1 MVGAYCASSLPT
13 PLTTTTTSTTEL
25 LKPPLL
31 SSSNSTPLP
40 PRKLSRRK
48 NHLRP
53 KILKTLPKPLILPQP
68 PSTNPIIPI
77 VIPPENDA
85 VFDLPTVK
93 FVPAVEEFEETPV
106 EKFEETQVSV
116 STTEGVA
123 AATEYGAVSGN
134 ISAKTLIRIGLGLV
148 GVFVLNT
155 IWSVWIMGRASSDD
169 DKEENLNVLD
179 NKNTNVVN
187 NVSFSVN
194 KNVGF
199 LDETESD
206 YRINEIRAMAREAR
220 KMEAKGSK
228 NVEEEDDIVDENVN
242 SKGRIGIEK
251 EINAR
256 LVKVEKKLGS
266 RNGKLPGSYLN
277 NLDKFEDNEEAKE
290 RDEKLFFKSKFKFRR
305 PSSMSSRSDVK
316 GFGSDNRNVNEKK
329 KSGLIGTSD
338 DSTKNNSGTVDV
350 ENNGSDALTTNLN
363 GSRNDM
369 ESSEK
374 MQREMEVGNTAT
386 RFGNGILDYDENGT
400 VQRTGQGRSL
410 VEVTNSRQPTASGMQ
425 NFQKS
430 TEESQETTFK
440 SDNVVMGRNSGS
452 KQSVLGNKS
461 DIQSDLWWLKLP
473 YVLHKEDRD
482 NMTFMT
488 VSGAILMR
496 RGPEHEEEGFFTL
509 RSTSQAQ
516 DHSQTPYTVAFENR
530 GDANNFCHLLE
541 SYFEDLGLVDF
552 NADIIPLPVKE
563 LNDAVE
569 SIRRVIVVRKGQ
581 LKLYAGQPFADVEM
595 ALHSLIE

>member
-13 PLTTTTTSTTEL
+13 PLTTTTTATTEL

-40 PRKLSRRK
+40 PRKLSRRR

-93 FVPAVEEFEETPV
+93 FVPAVEEFEET
-106 EKFEETQVSV
+106 QVSV
-116 STTEGVA
+116 SVTEGVA

-194 KNVGF
+194 KNVGL

-242 SKGRIGIEK
+242 PKGRIGIEK

-290 RDEKLFFKSKFKFRR
+290 SDEKLFFKSKFKFRR

-329 KSGLIGTSD
+329 KSGLISTSD
-338 DSTKNNSGTVDV
+338 DSMKNNSGTVDV

-386 RFGNGILDYDENGT
+386 RFGT
-400 VQRTGQGRSL
+400 VQGRSL

-430 TEESQETTFK
+430 TEESQETAFK
-440 SDNVVMGRNSGS
+440 SDDVVMGRNSGS

-473 YVLHKEDRD
+473 YVL
-482 NMTFMT
+482 
-488 VSGAILMR
+488 AILMR
-496 RGPEHEEEGFFTL
+496 RGPEHEEGGFFTL

-516 DHSQTPYTVAFENR
+516 DQSQTPYTVAFENH
-530 GDANNFCHLLE
+530 GDANNFCYLLE

-563 LNDAVE
+563 LHDAVE

>member
-13 PLTTTTTSTTEL
+13 PLTTTTAATTEL
-25 LKPPLL
+25 LKPPSPPLL
-31 SSSNSTPLP
+31 SANSTPLP
-40 PRKLSRRK
+40 PRKLSGRK

-68 PSTNPIIPI
+68 PSTIPI
-77 VIPPENDA
+77 TPVAFPPEKDT

-106 EKFEETQVSV
+106 EEFEETQVSV

-123 AATEYGAVSGN
+123 AATDYGAVSGN
-134 ISAKTLIRIGLGLV
+134 ISAKTLIGFGLGLF
-148 GVFVLNT
+148 GVFVLQT
-155 IWSVWIMGRASSDD
+155 IYFVWKMGRASFDD
-169 DKEENLNVLD
+169 QKEKNLNVLD
-179 NKNTNVVN
+179 NKNANVVN
-187 NVSFSVN
+187 NVNFSVN
-194 KNVGF
+194 KDVGF
-199 LDETESD
+199 LYGTEFE
-206 YRINEIRAMAREAR
+206 YRISEIRAMAREAR

-290 RDEKLFFKSKFKFRR
+290 SDEKLLFKSKFKFRR

-329 KSGLIGTSD
+329 KSGLISTSA

-350 ENNGSDALTTNLN
+350 ENNGSDALITNLN
-363 GSRNDM
+363 GSWNDM
-369 ESSEK
+369 ESSEM
-374 MQREMEVGNTAT
+374 MQKEMEVGNTAT
-386 RFGNGILDYDENGT
+386 RFGT

-410 VEVTNSRQPTASGMQ
+410 VEVTNSRQPTASGMKS
-425 NFQKS
+425 FQKS
-430 TEESQETTFK
+430 TEESQETAVK
-440 SDNVVMGRNSGS
+440 SD
-452 KQSVLGNKS
+452 KS

-473 YVLHKEDRD
+473 YVL
-482 NMTFMT
+482 
-488 VSGAILMR
+488 AILMR

-509 RSTSQAQ
+509 RSTSQAHDQ
-516 DHSQTPYTVAFENR
+516 SQTPYTVAFENH

-541 SYFEDLGLVDF
+541 SYFEDLDDF

-563 LNDAVE
+563 LHDAVE
-569 SIRRVIVVRKGQ
+569 STTRRVLVVRKGQ

>member
-1 MVGAYCASSLPT
+1 MVGAYCGSSLPA
-13 PLTTTTTSTTEL
+13 PLTTTTAATTTEL

-31 SSSNSTPLP
+31 SSNSTPLP

-68 PSTNPIIPI
+68 PSTNPIVPI
-77 VIPPENDA
+77 VIPPENDS

-93 FVPAVEEFEETPV
+93 FVPADEEFEETPV
-106 EKFEETQVSV
+106 EEFEETQVSV
-116 STTEGVA
+116 SATEGVA
-123 AATEYGAVSGN
+123 AAAEYGAVSGN
-134 ISAKTLIRIGLGLV
+134 ISAKTLTRIGVGLF
-148 GVFVLNT
+148 GVFVLQT
-155 IWSVWIMGRASSDD
+155 ICFWIMGTASSDD
-169 DKEENLNVLD
+169 DEKNKNLNVLD

-187 NVSFSVN
+187 NVNFSVN
-194 KNVGF
+194 KDVGF
-199 LDETESD
+199 LEETELD

-266 RNGKLPGSYLN
+266 RRGKLPGSYLN
-277 NLDKFEDNEEAKE
+277 NLDKFQDNEVANES
-290 RDEKLFFKSKFKFRR
+290 DEKLLFKSKFKFRR
-305 PSSMSSRSDVK
+305 PSSMSSKSDVK

-329 KSGLIGTSD
+329 KSGLISTSD
-338 DSTKNNSGTVDV
+338 DSTKNNSGTVNV
-350 ENNGSDALTTNLN
+350 ENNGSDALITNLN

-369 ESSEK
+369 ESSEN

-386 RFGNGILDYDENGT
+386 RFGT
-400 VQRTGQGRSL
+400 VQRTGQGNSL

-425 NFQKS
+425 HFQKS
-430 TEESQETTFK
+430 TEESQETFFK
-440 SDNVVMGRNSGS
+440 SDNVVMGRKSGS

-473 YVLHKEDRD
+473 YVL
-482 NMTFMT
+482 
-488 VSGAILMR
+488 AILMR

-516 DHSQTPYTVAFENR
+516 DQSQTSYTVAFENH

-541 SYFEDLGLVDF
+541 SYFEDMGLVDF

-563 LNDAVE
+563 LHDAVE
-569 SIRRVIVVRKGQ
+569 STTRRVIVVRKGQ

>member
-13 PLTTTTTSTTEL
+13 PLITTTAATTEL

-31 SSSNSTPLP
+31 TSNSTPLP
-40 PRKLSRRK
+40 SRKLSRRK

-85 VFDLPTVK
+85 FFDLPTVK

-106 EKFEETQVSV
+106 EEFEETQVSV
-116 STTEGVA
+116 SATEGVA

-134 ISAKTLIRIGLGLV
+134 FSANTLIRIGLGLV
-148 GVFVLNT
+148 GVFVLQT
-155 IWSVWIMGRASSDD
+155 ICSVWIMGRASSDD
-169 DKEENLNVLD
+169 EKEENLNVLD

-187 NVSFSVN
+187 IVNYSVN
-194 KNVGF
+194 KDVGF
-199 LDETESD
+199 LDETKLD
-206 YRINEIRAMAREAR
+206 CRINEIRAMAREAR

-242 SKGRIGIEK
+242 SKSRIGIEK

-290 RDEKLFFKSKFKFRR
+290 SDEKLFFKSKFKFRR

-329 KSGLIGTSD
+329 KSGLISTSD

-363 GSRNDM
+363 GLRNDM

-386 RFGNGILDYDENGT
+386 RFGT
-400 VQRTGQGRSL
+400 VQRTVQGRSL
-410 VEVTNSRQPTASGMQ
+410 VEVTNSRQPTSSGMQ

-430 TEESQETTFK
+430 TEESQETAFK
-440 SDNVVMGRNSGS
+440 SDNVVMGRKSGS

-473 YVLHKEDRD
+473 YVL
-482 NMTFMT
+482 
-488 VSGAILMR
+488 AILMR

-516 DHSQTPYTVAFENR
+516 DQSQTPYTVAFENR

-552 NADIIPLPVKE
+552 SADIIPLPVKE
-563 LNDAVE
+563 LHDAVE
-569 SIRRVIVVRKGQ
+569 SIGRLIVVRKGQ

-595 ALHSLIE
+595 ALHSLID

>member
-13 PLTTTTTSTTEL
+13 PLTTTTTATTGL
-25 LKPPLL
+25 LKLPLL

-40 PRKLSRRK
+40 PRKLSRRR

-106 EKFEETQVSV
+106 EEFEETQVSV
-116 STTEGVA
+116 SVTEGVA
-123 AATEYGAVSGN
+123 AATEYGTVSGN

-194 KNVGF
+194 KNVGL

-228 NVEEEDDIVDENVN
+228 NVQEEDDIVDENVN
-242 SKGRIGIEK
+242 PKGRIGIEK

-290 RDEKLFFKSKFKFRR
+290 SDEKLFFKSKFKFRR

-329 KSGLIGTSD
+329 KSGLISTSD
-338 DSTKNNSGTVDV
+338 DSMKNNSGTVDV

-386 RFGNGILDYDENGT
+386 RFGT
-400 VQRTGQGRSL
+400 VQGRSL
-410 VEVTNSRQPTASGMQ
+410 VEVTNSRQPTASRMQ

-430 TEESQETTFK
+430 TEESQETAFK

-473 YVLHKEDRD
+473 YVL
-482 NMTFMT
+482 
-488 VSGAILMR
+488 AILMR

-516 DHSQTPYTVAFENR
+516 DQSQTPYTVAFENH

-563 LNDAVE
+563 LHDAVE